1 MKMAKSNLSYDGT
14 TPITPHEYKDVWQKA
29 FDHFNDELFGGQL
42 PDAMIVFARNAHSL
56 GHYAPKRYLSRSGE
70 FTKDEISLNQDG
82 FKDRPDETIAGT
94 FVQQMVSHWQQY
106 HGHDKPKKG
115 YHNKE
120 WAAKMKSI
128 GLYPSSTGKPGGSEI
143 GQHVEH
149 YIIPDGAYSYSY
161 ERLAETG
168 WTPTLESA
176 PRAGSKK
183 KGDSKTPFR
192 CRHCG
197 QNAFGKPSLAI
208 LCMDCTTEALPNVA
222 VDWRK
227 LQMVTDEALEAQ
239 SYDAAEPEPEAP
251 VPWDD
256 TPDAETNGR
265 WPRAKLMQYVGD
277 IVAAEHSGALV
288 LDEADRHQLSN
299 VRSRCTLAIASHE
312 DPVHITQAQAD
323 WLDHTVAQIPDRK
336 VAKMIKTVKSR
347 YQKSVKR
354 TEGEQT
360 AAPAKR
366 KPGRPKGS
374 KNKTRAA
381 SYDGKAAAP
390 SPEPEQPDRLNEQST
405 ALKAIADRMARKPK
419 RRGRPPGSKNK
430 PKTVAA

>member
-1 MKMAKSNLSYDGT
+1 MAKSNLSYDGT

-106 HGHDKPKKG
+106 HGHDRPKKG

-120 WAAKMKSI
+120 WAAKMKAI

-161 ERLAETG
+161 DRLAKTG

-208 LCMDCTTEALPNVA
+208 LCMDCTTEALPDLKI
-222 VDWRK
+222 DWRK

-239 SYDAAEPEPEAP
+239 SYDTAEPEPEAP
-251 VPWDD
+251 LPWDD
-256 TPDAETNGR
+256 ANRPDAETNVEWR
-265 WPRAKLMQYVGD
+265 EAKL
-277 IVAAEHSGALV
+277 IE
-288 LDEADRHQLSN
+288 
-299 VRSRCTLAIASHE
+299 
-312 DPVHITQAQAD
+312 QA
-323 WLDHTVAQIPDRK
+323 
-336 VAKMIKTVKSR
+336 
-347 YQKSVKR
+347 
-354 TEGEQT
+354 

-366 KPGRPKGS
+366 KRGPGRPKGS
-374 KNKTRAA
+374 KNKTRVA
-381 SYDGKAAAP
+381 SYDGNAAP
-390 SPEPEQPDRLNEQST
+390 SPEPEFEPDRPKQST
-405 ALKAIADRMARKPK
+405 TVKAIADQMVRKPK

-430 PKTVAA
+430 TKSQVAA